1 LGALEMMDILGIVLL
16 IAGFVLVGVEMAI
29 PGFGLPGI
37 SGIVCLIL
45 GIITSADS
53 IEQGIMI
60 TIVVVVILAVMLTV
74 FVIILKKVRKPFVL
88 DDNLKVEHGFLNSQ
102 DLNYLVGRE
111 GIASTDLRPSGKCN
125 IDGVEFDVRTQ
136 GKYILKGTKIVIMRI
151 HENAIIVRDI

>member
-1 LGALEMMDILGIVLL
+1 MGALEMMDILGIVLL

-60 TIVVVVILAVMLTV
+60 TIMVVVLLAVMLTI
-74 FVIILKKVRKPFVL
+74 FVMILKKVRKPFVL

-151 HENAIIVRDI
+151 HENAIIVREI